1 MMVGIFP
8 RNDTQTP
15 ETRTYDYRNSART
28 WSIVTQTVCLT
39 TATLCVGIRMYTKV
53 LVLRTRGWEDFTCFV
68 AWLGLIAYAVISLE
82 MDKHGNGI
90 HIDDVD
96 KADLQQYRKL
106 ANASQIFYAPLIF
119 TTKLSIFLLYLRVF
133 APTRQG
139 KTHHAIHTLIWFNL
153 AFYLANFFLK
163 IFQCTPRRKIWI
175 PDVKGNCI
183 NINYPILITAAINVV
198 SDLLMLSLPI
208 ICVWRL
214 HMGTRLKMGISAIF
228 AAGFFGCFASI
239 MRLQASIRNRTNK
252 NKTEA
257 WFDEILWTTA
267 EITCAII
274 ASCLPAFPTFFRT
287 FSSKVRSF
295 SLRPGTGGAGDGDG
309 GDLSRTR
316 ASDFSIVDRSLD
328 KYVEADMYSL
338 SKGRIS
344 QSRGKRNGSAHGNG
358 NGRKGGYAEP
368 EWAKYYGSGYV
379 NGYGYTR
386 GGDKER
392 DKDEVFTGL
401 TYAAEAK
408 AERSRT
414 RVVIEAQGAPYGG
427 GNRTGSADDKECETG
442 ILKTVEVDVES
453 GPGSP
458 RTLESR

>member
-15 ETRTYDYRNSART
+15 ETRTFDYRNSVRT

-90 HIDDVD
+90 HISAVAPDDYR
-96 KADLQQYRKL
+96 QYRKL

-119 TTKLSIFLLYLRVF
+119 ITKLSIFLLYLRVF

-163 IFQCTPRRKIWI
+163 VFQCTPRHKIWI
-175 PDVKGNCI
+175 QEEPGSCI
-183 NINYPILITAAINVV
+183 NINIPILVTAAINVL

-214 HMGTRLKMGISAIF
+214 HMGTRLKMGISSIF
-228 AAGFFGCFASI
+228 AAGVFGCFASI
-239 MRLQASIRNRTNK
+239 MRLQSSIRNRATG

-257 WFDEILWTTA
+257 WYDEILWTTA

-295 SLRPGTGGAGDGDG
+295 SLKPGTGGAGDG

-316 ASDFSIVDRSLD
+316 VSDFSIVDRSLD
-328 KYVEADMYSL
+328 KCVEADMYSL
-338 SKGRIS
+338 SKGRVS
-344 QSRGKRNGSAHGNG
+344 MPRGRRNENGSGNG
-358 NGRKGGYAEP
+358 NGRGGGYAEP
-368 EWAKYYGSGYV
+368 EWTKYYGSGYV

-392 DKDEVFTGL
+392 DKDEVFAGL

-414 RVVIEAQGAPYGG
+414 RVVIEAQCAPYGD
-427 GNRTGSADDKECETG
+427 GNRTGSADDKKSETG

-458 RTLESR
+458 RTLLSR